1 MKFEGRLQGRE
12 ITPRDARIDVKYD
25 AQVRFGSAAIDAM
38 ILNVSSKGFRLH
50 AAEELEPGMDVT
62 LEVEKLETVRG
73 HIRWTCGPDYGRAF
87 ICVEDGE
94 PDMNDI
100 ACVSFIKARG
110 FAEWYRYAM
119 KQRGYSAGG
128 TRS

>member
-1 MKFEGRLQGRE
+1 MKFEGRLEGRE

-62 LEVEKLETVRG
+62 LEVEKLEPVRG
-73 HIRWTCGPDYGRAF
+73 QIRWTCGQESGGVFLEA
-87 ICVEDGE
+87 
-94 PDMNDI
+94 I
-100 ACVSFIKARG
+100 AL
-110 FAEWYRYAM
+110 
-119 KQRGYSAGG
+119 
-128 TRS
+128 

>member
-1 MKFEGRLQGRE
+1 MKFEGRLHGRE

-62 LEVEKLETVRG
+62 LEVEKLEPVRG
-73 HIRWTCGPDYGRAF
+73 QIRWTCGQESGGVFLEA
-87 ICVEDGE
+87 
-94 PDMNDI
+94 I
-100 ACVSFIKARG
+100 AL
-110 FAEWYRYAM
+110 
-119 KQRGYSAGG
+119 
-128 TRS
+128 